1 MCIRDSD
8 NTLQVPTPTNGVFP
22 FKVVLPVLTHIV
34 CDTPAFAIVGTS
46 SVWMLIVAV
55 ELAQTPFAMLHCNIV
70 VPTVNPVIVE
80 LGLFGEVTTPL
91 PDNTLQVPTPTNGV
105 FPFKVCLLYTSRCV

>member
-1 MCIRDSD
+1 MYKR
-8 NTLQVPTPTNGVFP
+8 QPTNGVFP

-46 SVWMLIVAV
+46 SVWMLIVDV

-70 VPTVNPVIVE
+70 VPTAVSYTHLTN
-80 LGLFGEVTTPL
+80 TPCCRL
-91 PDNTLQVPTPTNGV
+91 N
-105 FPFKVCLLYTSRCV
+105 